1 MWKFLFYIIISLN
14 LQILIITDDT
24 FQTLSNSGEKAV
36 AVTSFSKDLYFLS
49 STYIY
54 NIINQNFLP
63 IKNNSNNDANSNPF
77 YKNFEMIE
85 ASINRVTNESVFLI
99 AENRVSNNKINLYNF
114 NITSPLN
121 DQNPKLIYS
130 TNSIFSN
137 SRVSLINAGIDKYLL
152 SYIINE
158 TTYENI
164 WFKYTYYEGFE
175 ILKNFVN
182 NIANYKITTGISCF
196 LLYDQFPICF
206 YSIQDITNKFYLNI
220 IVLDTVFI
228 KDYLYNRPGHRIFQI
243 GNNVNQIYFTKAIYL
258 SGDHGVFCYKEDKLY
273 CDIIKLDL
281 NFETLA
287 ITLGSGLGTSK
298 YDNSDCANDIN
309 KIDIIKIEE
318 MEFVVGCIKND
329 NQIKIDIITVDSNY
343 NSINTK
349 SFTLNINAK
358 TTLTLFLHEVTLEK
372 NYYGVIFDDGNENKL
387 KYAYLNLPYCSGKG
401 GQNKVLNI
409 SFTAA
414 NNKFKLSDYLDIKIE
429 NDILNKYDAS
439 TYIQYKIISFSAK
452 DDDNNIFNYEIKKTS
467 DNSLKTVEDVIS
479 QNDELSI
486 NSLLNEGFHAGKFF
500 IELAPINEYFR
511 NPITGVPYITGR
523 SCLFE
528 FDTICYKGCGSC
540 KKYNSSATATTNHNC
555 ISCKSSYYSMG
566 DLCLEECSLIQGYQN
581 VFMSKTCKVNELEV
595 SNDCIYNI
603 WSISQSE
610 EKNSCRNSSYCPSD
624 KPYVYSVS
632 GECIETCRYSEF
644 EKGECLIS
652 NITGGGEQA
661 LNIIHNEILRLGDDI
676 FDYIN
681 LTNINRSIIMYGH
694 NITIEITDTN
704 RLQKDFN
711 NNNIYISN
719 ILNISECE
727 AQLRE
732 QYTIS
737 NRSELIILKIDLRRN
752 DTASTQIEYQIYN
765 AKTKALL
772 DISQCKNIIF
782 KSPLWLDDEYK
793 KRVKE
798 LYEKNFDIF
807 DINEQIYSDLCY
819 PYYEVDFDAD
829 MTLEKRQRVFYYY
842 NANLCEK
849 SCTFVD
855 LDINTYQA
863 ICDCPVKNEIN
874 LDITRQ
880 DLFEYIEEKDQKI
893 VHEEKISNI
902 KSMKCFKY
910 TFSKDGFRGNWGSYF
925 MMLMI
930 VGFIIVGILWF
941 MKGQDI
947 LLKKIRIILDY
958 VLLKLGDK
966 HDENFRKKFEEL
978 KNKYKDNELDE
989 DPVIIN
995 NEEEQ
1000 KEIENNNIEEN
1011 NNIMQDDKN
1020 KEIKDEYIKKLDK
1033 NKNNEIEFIR
1043 KKGPKKN
1050 ILLYRSVV
1058 INKDKE
1064 KEDIIINKKE
1074 KEEYLTDIE
1083 KDLLSYERAK
1093 KLDRRTYCGY
1103 YWSLLKLRQLI
1114 IFTFFVFDDF
1124 NLFLVKLFSFFLL
1137 LSFNLAYN
1145 AIFFFDKVINDIY
1158 DDRGK
1163 YSLKLQILNIFI
1175 SSILFSFTI
1184 ILIRFIIISH
1194 KKLIKLKNM
1203 DVYQDAQRESFSI
1216 HNRFIITYIIYYIIG
1231 AIFLI
1236 FFWYFLTSFG
1246 AIFHYTQN
1254 HCFLNAFISFC
1265 FSMIYPFI
1273 YCLIPALFRYL
1284 ALKKNYERLYCIS
1297 QYI

>member
-99 AENRVSNNKINLYNF
+99 AENRVSHNKINLYNF

-130 TNSIFSN
+130 TNSIFIN

-182 NIANYKITTGISCF
+182 NIANYKIITGISCF

-206 YSIQDITNKFYLNI
+206 YSIQDTTNKFYLNI

-258 SGDHGVFCYKEDKLY
+258 SGDHGVFCYREDKLY

-1020 KEIKDEYIKKLDK
+1020 KEVKDEYIKKLDK

-1064 KEDIIINKKE
+1064 KEDIIIKKKE

-1216 HNRFIITYIIYYIIG
+1216 HNRLIITYIIYYIIG

>member
-1 MWKFLFYIIISLN
+1 MWKNLFYIIISLN
-14 LQILIITDDT
+14 LRILAINDDT
-24 FQTLSNSGEKAV
+24 FQTLSNSGDKGV
-36 AVTSFSKDLYFLS
+36 AVTSFSKDLYLLS
-49 STYIY
+49 SSYIY
-54 NIINQNFLP
+54 NIVNQNFLP
-63 IKNNSNNDANSNPF
+63 VKNNSNNNANSNPF
-77 YKNFEMIE
+77 YKNFEMLE
-85 ASINRVTNESVFLI
+85 ASINKVTNESVFLI
-99 AENRVSNNKINLYNF
+99 AENHVHNNKINLYNF
-114 NITSPLN
+114 NITSTVN

-130 TNSIFSN
+130 TNSIFSE
-137 SRVSLINAGIDKYLL
+137 SRVSIINAGIDKYLL

-175 ILKNFVN
+175 ILKTFIN
-182 NIANYKITTGISCF
+182 NLANAKIATGISCF
-196 LLYDQFPICF
+196 LLFDQFPICF
-206 YSIQDITNKFYLNI
+206 YSTQDATNANKYHLNI

-228 KDYLYNRPGHRIFQI
+228 KGYLYDRPDNKIFQI
-243 GNNVNQIYFTKAIYL
+243 GNNFDQIQFTKAIYL
-258 SGDHGVFCYKEDKLY
+258 SDDHGVFCYKEGSKLY
-273 CDIIKLDL
+273 CDIIKLGL
-281 NFETLA
+281 NFENLV
-287 ITLGSGLGTSK
+287 ITMGSGLGSNK
-298 YDNSDCANDIN
+298 YENSDCINDIN

-318 MEFVVGCIKND
+318 TKFVVGCINSN
-329 NQIKIDIITVDSNY
+329 NQIKIDIITFVSGS
-343 NSINTK
+343 NSISTDDT
-349 SFTLNINAK
+349 FTLNVNAK

-372 NYYGVIFDDGNENKL
+372 NYYGIIFDSESENKL
-387 KYAYLNLPYCSGKG
+387 KYAYLNLPYCSGKD

-409 SFTAA
+409 SFTATS
-414 NNKFKLSDYLDIKIE
+414 NKFKLTDYLDIQIE
-429 NDILNKYDAS
+429 NNKITNNYAN
-439 TYIQYKIISFSAK
+439 TYTQYKIISFSAK
-452 DDDNNIFNYEIKKTS
+452 DEDNNIFNYEIKKTDGTLIAIGDTIS
-467 DNSLKTVEDVIS
+467 KT
-479 QNDELSI
+479 DELSI
-486 NSLLNEGFHAGKFF
+486 NSLLNDGFHSGKFF
-500 IELAPINEYFR
+500 IELAPINKYF
-511 NPITGVPYITGR
+511 GGDITGR

-528 FDTICYKGCGSC
+528 FDTICYKGCSTC
-540 KKYNSSATATTNHNC
+540 KKYDEAATATTKHNC
-555 ISCKSSYYSMG
+555 LSCKSSYYSMG
-566 DLCLEECSLIQGYQN
+566 DLCLEECSRIQGYQN
-581 VFMSKTCKVNELEV
+581 VYLSKTCKVNELEV

-603 WSISQSE
+603 WSISQTE
-610 EKNSCRNSSYCPSD
+610 EMNSCSNSSYCPTD

-652 NITGGGEQA
+652 NITGGGEAA
-661 LNIIHNEILRLGDDI
+661 LRIIHNEILRLGDDI

-711 NNNIYISN
+711 NNNIHISN

-732 QYTIS
+732 QYTVS

-765 AKTKALL
+765 AKTKTLL
-772 DISQCKNIIF
+772 DISKCKNIIF

-798 LYEKNFDIF
+798 LYDKNFDIF
-807 DINEQIYSDLCY
+807 DINEEIYSDLCY
-819 PYYEVDFDAD
+819 PYHEVEFDAD

-863 ICDCPVKNEIN
+863 ICDCPVKTEIN

-880 DLFEYIEEKDQKI
+880 DLFEIIEQEDQKI

-910 TFSKDGFRGNWGSYF
+910 TFSKDGFKGNWCSYF

-947 LLKKIRIILDY
+947 LLTKIRIILDY
-958 VLLKLGDK
+958 ILLKLGYK

-989 DPVIIN
+989 EPVIIN
-995 NEEEQ
+995 NEGEQQ
-1000 KEIENNNIEEN
+1000 KEVENNNIEEN
-1011 NNIMQDDKN
+1011 NNIIPDDKN
-1020 KEIKDEYIKKLDK
+1020 NEIKDEYIKQSDK
-1033 NKNNEIEFIR
+1033 INNNEIEFIR

-1050 ILLYRSVV
+1050 ILLQRSIV
-1058 INKDKE
+1058 INKDKD
-1064 KEDIIINKKE
+1064 KEDIIIEKKE

-1093 KLDRRTYCGY
+1093 KLDKRTYCGY

-1114 IFTFFVFDDF
+1114 IFTFFSFNDF

-1203 DVYQDAQRESFSI
+1203 DVYQEAQKESFSI
-1216 HNRFIITYIIYYIIG
+1216 HNCLIITYIIYYIVG
-1231 AIFLI
+1231 AILLL

-1284 ALKKNYERLYCIS
+1284 ALKKNHERLYCIS

>member
-121 DQNPKLIYS
+121 DQNPKLIFS

-318 MEFVVGCIKND
+318 MKFVVGCIKND

-343 NSINTK
+343 NSINTE

-581 VFMSKTCKVNELEV
+581 VYMSKTCKVNELEV

-632 GECIETCRYSEF
+632 GECIETCRYSEI

-863 ICDCPVKNEIN
+863 ICDCPVKTEIN

-1216 HNRFIITYIIYYIIG
+1216 HNRLIITYIIYYIIG